1 MMFGF
6 KIRKILGFLETFSG
20 TRMQDL
26 LYPKNVFLPLDQTLQ
41 VMINIFKSH
50 FKTILN
56 INTPSVSN
64 YKHNLKEKN
73 CPQKLNLFSSFRD
86 YYDITDHIQRF

>member
-64 YKHNLKEKN
+64 YKHNLKEK
-73 CPQKLNLFSSFRD
+73 KLSTKVKSF
-86 YYDITDHIQRF
+86 